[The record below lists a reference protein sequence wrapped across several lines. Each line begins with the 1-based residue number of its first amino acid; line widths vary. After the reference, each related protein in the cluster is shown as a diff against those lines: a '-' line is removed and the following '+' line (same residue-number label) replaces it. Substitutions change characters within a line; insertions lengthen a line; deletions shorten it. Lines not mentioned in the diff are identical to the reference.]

1 MVIQTK
7 LSSRSRNVVRNADS
21 KGLPPQMNQSQKEN
35 SNKFELKIP
44 PHLTIKKSDSTNALV
59 TQNKAKIITIE

>member
-1 MVIQTK
+1 M
-7 LSSRSRNVVRNADS
+7 RNADS